1 MLKQLLVSL
10 VVLIVAAA
18 GYVYFVPG
26 ADVTLRNMGLNL
38 PLPTAYAATGAT
50 PADAGA
56 ATPGKG
62 GAAHTASAPA
72 AAGGGRRRAQVQ
84 TVITGPVTMAT
95 INDKLTAIGEGTAAQ
110 SVNVTTQAI
119 GTLVSLDVKPGDVV
133 KAGQTIGQLDADAE
147 QIAYDQAQLTAKDT
161 ADALARTQTL
171 AKTNAATAVQLS
183 TAQLAAS
190 TANLQLRSAKLALDK
205 RSIVTPIDGTVGLFQ
220 ITTGNAVGAQTVV
233 TTVDDTSNILV
244 NFWVPE
250 RYVPVIHT
258 GMPVTA
264 RATALPAETFAGTV
278 SAVDS
283 RIDPASRTLQVQAK
297 IPNSKGT
304 ITAGMSFE
312 VTMGFPGERFPAVDP
327 LAIQWGAKG
336 PYVWRLT
343 ADSKVSQDPVQIIQR
358 DSDGVLVKGDLKP
371 GDQVVTQGV
380 LDLTAGAAVR
390 RLGGDTA
397 DAATGNRAP
406 ARPDSAKE
414 STPGASAPAKPGAP
428 APAAGAAAS

>member
-26 ADVTLRNMGLNL
+26 SDVTLRNMGLNL
-38 PLPTAYAATGAT
+38 PLPTAYAAS
-50 PADAGA
+50 D
-56 ATPGKG
+56 
-62 GAAHTASAPA
+62 APA
-72 AAGGGRRRAQVQ
+72 AGSTAAPGAARTAAAGAPPAAGGRGGGRGRAQVQ
-84 TVITGPVTMAT
+84 TVITGPVTIAT

-110 SVNVTTQAI
+110 SVSVTTQAT

-147 QIAYDQAQLTAKDT
+147 TIAYDKAQLNAADT
-161 ADALARTQTL
+161 ADALARTKTL
-171 AKTNAATAVQLS
+171 AKSNAVTAVQLS

-190 TANLQLRSAKLALDK
+190 TASLELRNARLALDK
-205 RSIVTPIDGTVGLFQ
+205 RSIVTPIAGTVGLFQ
-220 ITTGNAVGAQTVV
+220 IMTGNAVGAQTVV

-250 RYVPVIHT
+250 RYAPMIHT
-258 GMPVTA
+258 GLPVTA
-264 RATALPAETFAGTV
+264 LATALPADNFSGEV

-283 RIDPASRTLQVQAK
+283 RIDPASRTLQVQAR
-297 IPNSKGT
+297 IPNPKGA

-312 VTMGFPGERFPAVDP
+312 VSMHFAGENFPAVDP
-327 LAIQWGAKG
+327 LAVQWGSNG

-343 ADSKVSQDPVQIIQR
+343 ADSKVKQDPVQIIQR
-358 DSDGVLVKGDLKP
+358 NSDGVLVKGNLKP

-380 LDLTAGAAVR
+380 LDLAEGATVR
-390 RLGGDTA
+390 RLDSDVADT
-397 DAATGNRAP
+397 ATGNRPTSPPGSTRSTKP
-406 ARPDSAKE
+406 ATK
-414 STPGASAPAKPGAP
+414 APAKPGA
-428 APAAGAAAS
+428 AGAAAS